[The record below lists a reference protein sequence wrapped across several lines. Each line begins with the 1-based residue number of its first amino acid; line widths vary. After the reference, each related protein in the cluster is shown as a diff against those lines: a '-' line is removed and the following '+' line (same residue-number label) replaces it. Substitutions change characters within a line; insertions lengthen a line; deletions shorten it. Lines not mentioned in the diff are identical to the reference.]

1 MNDQMTTPTQPVVE
15 TASGRVRGVAIE
27 GAVAFKTIP
36 YGASTAGANRFMPPR
51 KRAPWAGVREALNYA
66 GHAPQQGLRPSTRP
80 ELADFSGPPDTSPE
94 TEDCLTLN
102 VWSPGPGQ
110 GAKRPVM
117 VWFHGGAFSYG
128 TANVARL
135 QGSRLARRGDVV
147 VVTVNQR
154 LNIFGFLDVS
164 AIGGAEFAASGNA
177 GTLDMVAALEWV
189 RDNIGAFGGDP
200 GNVTI
205 FGESGGGGKVCTLLA
220 MPAARGLFH
229 RAIVQSG
236 AAVRLREPDRAA
248 RLTDAVLRVLG
259 LGRGDVGALQALP
272 MAQLL
277 AAVGPALEALGPAPL
292 PLLDRYPFGPVVD
305 GTIVPGHPFE
315 AGAPAVSADIPL
327 IIGDMKDEMAS
338 FLARD
343 DRVWHRSLTEEEL
356 RDRVA
361 TVAGEHTDRVI
372 ETYRR
377 LYPECN
383 PAERLIATLTD
394 ANFRIRSLIVA
405 ERKAAQGS
413 APVYMYSFEWE
424 TPVLGGRLK
433 APHALDV
440 PFTFDTIDLTN
451 ATDRSPTAH
460 ALAATMSGTWAAFA
474 HGGAPGHA
482 SIPTWPTYDLAERAT
497 LMLDA
502 QCRIEHDPRGE
513 TRQLW
518 QSIMAR

>member
-1 MNDQMTTPTQPVVE
+1 VNDIGTLQGTPSAETT
-15 TASGRVRGVAIE
+15 AGAVRGATIE
-27 GAVAFKTIP
+27 GIAAFRCIP
-36 YGASTAGANRFMPPR
+36 YGAPTSGANRFMPPR
-51 KRAPWAGVREALNYA
+51 RPTPWAGVRDALDYT
-66 GHAPQQGLRPSTRP
+66 GHAPQQGLRPPTRP
-80 ELADFSGPPDTSPE
+80 ELADFSGPPDTTPE
-94 TEDCLTLN
+94 TEDCLTLS
-102 VWSPGPGQ
+102 VWTPGLD

-117 VWFHGGAFSYG
+117 VWLHGGAFSYG

-154 LNIFGFLDVS
+154 LNIFGFLDLS

-177 GTLDMVAALEWV
+177 GALDMVAALEWV
-189 RDNIGAFGGDP
+189 RDNIERFGGDP

-205 FGESGGGGKVCTLLA
+205 FGESGGGGKVCTLMT

-236 AAVRLREPDRAA
+236 AAVRLREPDRAT

-259 LGRGDVGALQALP
+259 LSGTDLRKLQSLP

-277 AAVGPALEALGPAPL
+277 AAVDPALKALGPPAQPL
-292 PLLDRYPFGPVVD
+292 FDRYPFGPVVD
-305 GTIVPGHPFE
+305 GTIVPRHPFDRS
-315 AGAPAVSADIPL
+315 APDISADIPL
-327 IIGDMKDEMAS
+327 MIGDMKDEMAS

-343 DRVWHRSLTEEEL
+343 DKVWHRTLTEQEL
-356 RDRVA
+356 PERIA
-361 TVAGEHTDRVI
+361 PVAGQHADRVI
-372 ETYRR
+372 DTYRR
-377 LYPECN
+377 LYPDAN

-394 ANFRIRSLIVA
+394 SNFRIRSLIVA
-405 ERKAAQGS
+405 AHKARQAR
-413 APVYMYSFEWE
+413 APVYMYSFEWD
-424 TPVLGGRLK
+424 TPVQGGRLK

-451 ATDRSPTAH
+451 ATDRSAEAH
-460 ALAATMSGTWAAFA
+460 RLAATMSATWAAFA
-474 HGGAPGHA
+474 RAGRPDNAA
-482 SIPTWPTYDLAERAT
+482 IPHWPAYDLETRAT

-502 QCRIEHDPRGE
+502 ECRVANDPRGE

-518 QSIMAR
+518 QEITGR